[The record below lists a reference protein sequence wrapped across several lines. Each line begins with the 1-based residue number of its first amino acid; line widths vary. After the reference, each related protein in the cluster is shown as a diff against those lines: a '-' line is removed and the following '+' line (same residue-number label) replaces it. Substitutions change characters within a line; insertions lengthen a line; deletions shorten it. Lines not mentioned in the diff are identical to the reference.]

1 MESLA
6 PEMFDDIQRD
16 FISFDGLLLMQTG
29 YVLLRVYE
37 ERIQSNKRNGQP
49 GVYWVS
55 LTYWHESV
63 KPLQYYCSC
72 VSILLR

>member
-16 FISFDGLLLMQTG
+16 FISFDGLLMMQTG

-37 ERIQSNKRNGQP
+37 ECIQSKKRKDLP
-49 GVYWVS
+49 
-55 LTYWHESV
+55 E
-63 KPLQYYCSC
+63 C
-72 VSILLR
+72 VGFH